1 MTREIIDM
9 LTAIET
15 TGTINANHQIELDQQ
30 LPDNAPERVRVIVLY
45 DEVNQDID
53 EEEWLSA
60 VSNNDVFEFLADDSE
75 NIYTLADGR
84 PVEHERKTI

>member
-1 MTREIIDM
+1 M

-30 LPDNAPERVRVIVLY
+30 LPANAPERFRVIVLY
-45 DEVNQDID
+45 DEAEQDIG
-53 EEEWLSA
+53 ETEWLSA
-60 VSNNDVFEFLADDSE
+60 ASHSEVFDFLADDSE

-84 PVEHERKTI
+84 PVEHEE